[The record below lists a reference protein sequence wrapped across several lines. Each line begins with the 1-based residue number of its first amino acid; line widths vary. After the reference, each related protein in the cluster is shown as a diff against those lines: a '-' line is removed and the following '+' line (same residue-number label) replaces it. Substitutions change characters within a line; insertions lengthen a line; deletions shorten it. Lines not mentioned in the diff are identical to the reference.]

1 MLRLR
6 VRLGKVTSV
15 ATTVV
20 AMAGTIEVEP
30 QPRVDLLVE
39 SADGVRRRR
48 TEYSGLV
55 WYGGRPQRSRLG
67 SVTMTVGAG
76 IESPF
81 FLPDSLPYLA
91 DQLAD
96 ASLSVTIGLANVSD
110 HFNLF
115 GVWAHF
121 VADPS
126 GRPTWIQVQVSAT
139 GRVPVALS
147 YRVVALT
154 ALDAVEAR

>member
-1 MLRLR
+1 
-6 VRLGKVTSV
+6 
-15 ATTVV
+15 
-20 AMAGTIEVEP
+20 MAGTIEVEP

-39 SADGVRRRR
+39 TADGVPRRM
-48 TEYSGLV
+48 TEYTGVV

-91 DQLAD
+91 DKLAD
-96 ASLSVTIGLANVSD
+96 ASLSVTVALVNIAD

-115 GVWAHF
+115 GHSAAF
-121 VADPS
+121 VPDPS
-126 GRPTWIQVQVSAT
+126 GRPAWIQVHVSAT

-154 ALDAVEAR
+154 APDAVEVR

>member
-1 MLRLR
+1 
-6 VRLGKVTSV
+6 
-15 ATTVV
+15 
-20 AMAGTIEVEP
+20 MAGTIEVEP

-39 SADGVRRRR
+39 TAGGGPRRM
-48 TEYSGLV
+48 TEYSGVV
-55 WYGGRPQRSRLG
+55 WYGGRPQRTSLG
-67 SVTMTVGAG
+67 SLTMTVGAG

-91 DQLAD
+91 DKLAD
-96 ASLSVTIGLANVSD
+96 ASLSVTVALINISD

-115 GVWAHF
+115 GCSAAF
-121 VADPS
+121 VPDPG
-126 GRPTWIQVQVSAT
+126 GRPTWVQVHVSAT

-154 ALDAVEAR
+154 APDAVEPR